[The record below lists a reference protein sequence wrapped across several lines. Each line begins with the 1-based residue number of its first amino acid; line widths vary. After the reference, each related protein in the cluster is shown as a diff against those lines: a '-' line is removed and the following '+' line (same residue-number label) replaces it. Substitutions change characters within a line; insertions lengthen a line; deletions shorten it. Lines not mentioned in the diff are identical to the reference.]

1 MANALYPS
9 FKAGL
14 LVGTYNLSTAT
25 VKVSL
30 VNTGGTGTTYTYS
43 AAHDFFDDITAGAI
57 FATSSAGL
65 TTKTTTGGTFD
76 ADNITF
82 TAVTSSANTIDAVIL
97 WIDTAG
103 ASSTDPL
110 IAYLDTGLTG
120 LPTSPNGGDIT
131 ITWDAAGIFTL

>member
-1 MANALYPS
+1 MSNAIYPA
-9 FKAGL
+9 FKAAL
-14 LVGTYNLSTAT
+14 MIGTYNMSSAT

-30 VNTGGTGTTYTYS
+30 VNTAGSGTLYTYS
-43 AAHDFFDDITAGAI
+43 AAHDFFDDVASGSI
-57 FATSSAGL
+57 FATSAAGL
-65 TTKTTTGGTFD
+65 TSKTFTAGTFD

-82 TAVTSSANTIDAVIL
+82 TAVTTSANTIDAVIL

-110 IAYLDTGLTG
+110 VAYLDTGISG

-131 ITWDAAGIFTL
+131 ITWDVAGIFTL